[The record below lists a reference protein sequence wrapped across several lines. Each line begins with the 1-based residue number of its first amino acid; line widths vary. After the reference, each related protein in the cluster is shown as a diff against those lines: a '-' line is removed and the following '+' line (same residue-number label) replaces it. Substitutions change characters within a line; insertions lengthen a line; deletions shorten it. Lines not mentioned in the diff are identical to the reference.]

1 MQTARRLGVAT
12 KTHFDR
18 TSFVLKKTDEKL
30 AVTVLAGGPSGERDI
45 SLQSGQAVADA
56 LKSRGHCVHL
66 EDIGPDRLSALARE
80 VDCVFVALHGK
91 FGEDGAVQE
100 VLTQRGLSYCGS
112 GPEACSL
119 AMNKVAAKKRFVDLG
134 LPTPRWA
141 LATKDTIQESLAV
154 WSLPVVAKPVSDGS
168 SLNCHL
174 IRDVDDFRLKVEQ
187 VIAEYGEC
195 LIEEYIPGIE
205 IAVGILA
212 EKALPPVEIRTKRDF
227 YDYQA
232 KYVDEDTEYAF
243 DIDLPADLLERVVEM
258 SVQAHN
264 GVGCRDF
271 SRVDWRI
278 DTKRLKPYLL
288 EINVIPGLTPHSLL
302 PKAANQAGLDLSEMC
317 QFIVDSAIKRSFSE
331 K

>member
-1 MQTARRLGVAT
+1 METR
-12 KTHFDR
+12 THSGR
-18 TSFVLKKTDEKL
+18 SSFVLKKTDEKL
-30 AVTVLAGGPSGERDI
+30 ALTVLAGGPSGERDI

-56 LKSRGHCVHL
+56 LKSRGHSVHL
-66 EDIGPDRLSALARE
+66 EDIGPNNLSALARE

-100 VLTQRGLSYCGS
+100 ILDQRGLSYCGS
-112 GPEACSL
+112 GPKACTL
-119 AMNKVAAKKRFVDLG
+119 AMNKVAAKKRFLDLG

-141 LATKDTIQESLAV
+141 LATKDTIEESLAA
-154 WSLPVVAKPVSDGS
+154 WSLPIVAKPVSEGS
-168 SLNCHL
+168 SLNCHI
-174 IRDVDDFRLKVEQ
+174 IREFEEFRLKVEQ

-195 LIEEYIPGIE
+195 LVEEYIPGME
-205 IAVGILA
+205 IAVGILG
-212 EKALPPVEIRTKRDF
+212 ETALPPVEIRTKRDF

-232 KYVDEDTEYAF
+232 KYVDEDTEYGF
-243 DIDLPADLLERVVEM
+243 DIDLPTDLLERVVKM

-288 EINVIPGLTPHSLL
+288 EINVIPGLTAHSLL
-302 PKAANQAGLDLSEMC
+302 PKAANQAGLGMAEMC
-317 QFIVDSAIKRSFSE
+317 QFIVDSAIKRSFS
-331 K
+331 KK